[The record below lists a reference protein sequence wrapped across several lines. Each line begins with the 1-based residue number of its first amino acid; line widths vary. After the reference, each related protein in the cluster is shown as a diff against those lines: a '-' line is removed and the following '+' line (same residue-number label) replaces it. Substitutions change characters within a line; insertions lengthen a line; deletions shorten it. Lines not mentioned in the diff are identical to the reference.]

1 MLIDKNNL
9 CLYFLYG
16 LTKDLSNFQFSIEM
30 KKTYLAALERREAM
44 LLSLVD
50 RQVDVKQE
58 ILAEMRLEVAT
69 ARARVLAT
77 QEEGTKRTVS
87 LQLSVLALF

>member
-1 MLIDKNNL
+1 
-9 CLYFLYG
+9 
-16 LTKDLSNFQFSIEM
+16 M

-50 RQVDVKQE
+50 RQVDIKQE

-69 ARARVLAT
+69 ARARLLAA
-77 QEEGTKRTVS
+77 QEEGESSNRNRK
-87 LQLSVLALF
+87 